1 MWHKERLNV
10 LSRDMEDIEKILLGL
25 LEMKTIIFKLKDTL
39 LEISRKWK
47 LQKRWLLKTKHLK
60 LPKVKHKEKKDWTQ
74 KELWD
79 FGWPKK
85 YAVDVLKEVM
95 QD

>member
-39 LEISRKWK
+39 LEISRK
-47 LQKRWLLKTKHLK
+47 
-60 LPKVKHKEKKDWTQ
+60 
-74 KELWD
+74 
-79 FGWPKK
+79 
-85 YAVDVLKEVM
+85 
-95 QD
+95 